1 MKKTYVLGFIFS
13 TDLKRVAL
21 LRKDRPE
28 WQAGK
33 LNGIGGKLEKDEL
46 PLDGM
51 VRECQEETG
60 LFISEDNWNY
70 FAVFDGEH
78 HQVHCFK
85 TIYNTIEDL
94 VCPESENIEYISLD
108 NLHNENL
115 MDNVKYLIPMALS
128 SCKFAFIKE

>member
-1 MKKTYVLGFIFS
+1 MKKNYVLGFIFS

-33 LNGIGGKLEKDEL
+33 LNGIGGKLEKNEL
-46 PLDGM
+46 ALDGM
-51 VRECQEETG
+51 VRECQEETSI
-60 LFISEDNWNY
+60 FIPEENWNY
-70 FAVFDGEH
+70 FAVFDGEY

-85 TIYNTIEDL
+85 TTYHNIEDL
-94 VCPESENIEYISLD
+94 VCPESEKIEYISLD
-108 NLHNENL
+108 NLHKEHL